1 MMIGIQIAIDIAVD
15 GEIPGGGGLL
25 PDARITDD
33 LGERIT
39 DDNQTR
45 ITDGV

>member
-1 MMIGIQIAIDIAVD
+1 MIGIQIAIEVAVN
-15 GEIPGGGGLL
+15 GQKTSNGLL
-25 PDARITDD
+25 PNARITDD

>member
-15 GEIPGGGGLL
+15 GDIPGAGI
-25 PDARITDD
+25 PPNARITDD

-39 DDNQTR
+39 DDNEIR

>member
-1 MMIGIQIAIDIAVD
+1 MIGIAIAIEVAVD
-15 GEIPGGGGLL
+15 GNIAGGLL
-25 PDARITDD
+25 PNARITDD

-45 ITDGV
+45 ITDGI

>member
-15 GEIPGGGGLL
+15 GEIPGGGLL

>member
-1 MMIGIQIAIDIAVD
+1 MMIGIQIAIEVAVD
-15 GEIPGGGGLL
+15 GQTASAGLL
-25 PDARITDD
+25 PNARITDD

-45 ITDGV
+45 IID

>member
-1 MMIGIQIAIDIAVD
+1 MIGIQIAIEVAVN
-15 GEIPGGGGLL
+15 GQKTSTGGVL
-25 PDARITDD
+25 PANARITDNV
-33 LGERIT
+33 GERVT

>member
-1 MMIGIQIAIDIAVD
+1 MTIAVSISAD
-15 GEIPGGGGLL
+15 LNSSGGLL

-39 DDNQTR
+39 D
-45 ITDGV
+45 GV

>member
-1 MMIGIQIAIDIAVD
+1 MIGIQIAVEVAVD
-15 GEIPGGGGLL
+15 GATAGGIL
-25 PDARITDD
+25 PTARITDD

-45 ITDGV
+45 IID